1 MKQDKWTERLEKHL
15 ADYREEPKRDLWEG
29 IEASLNQEVKHQ
41 SRLVSLYRWMAAA
54 VFIGLATGGAYLF
67 WHQQPVTDE
76 QQQDV
81 IAEVYESVEN
91 PKQEESFVAQAITSK
106 STALS
111 RITSP
116 SGTSVA
122 AEGFV
127 ATEESVT
134 TEELVTTEESVATE
148 KSAPEINEKH
158 KVLPK
163 KTEVQKKQPT
173 LEGFEEKN
181 LTQRH
186 NKKLSMNLYA
196 SGGMSSWNGR
206 NGVQMSSSMQQKF
219 AFTRGGPVYLA
230 DYEERQDHKQP
241 ISFGLTLSYPLTK
254 RLSLSTGAVYTRLS
268 SDFLTLAQNHQ
279 IKRHQILHYVGI
291 PLNLQFSVWQWH
303 GLEAY
308 LAAGGQVD
316 WNVEAK
322 ANTDGIDQKM
332 DKDRAQWSLGGSLG
346 VQYHIVPQIGLY
358 AEPGIRYYF
367 NNGSSISNFYKDK
380 PTNFN
385 LQLGLR
391 FDF

>member
-29 IEASLNQEVKHQ
+29 IEASLNKEVKRQH
-41 SRLVSLYRWMAAA
+41 RLVSLRRWMAAA
-54 VFIGLATGGAYLF
+54 VFVGLAVGGGYLF

-81 IAEVYESVEN
+81 IAEVYEAPEN

-116 SGTSVA
+116 SGTSA
-122 AEGFV
+122 STEDFV
-127 ATEESVT
+127 ATEVS
-134 TEELVTTEESVATE
+134 VTTEESVATE
-148 KSAPEINEKH
+148 KSALEINEEH

-163 KTEVQKKQPT
+163 KPEKQKEQPT
-173 LEGFEEKN
+173 LEVFEEKN
-181 LTQRH
+181 PAIYH
-186 NKKLSMNLYA
+186 NRKLSMNLYA

-219 AFTRGGPVYLA
+219 AFTRGGPVYLV

-279 IKRHQILHYVGI
+279 IKRHQVLHYVGI
-291 PLNLQFSVWQWH
+291 PLNLQFSVWQWR
-303 GLEAY
+303 GLDLY

-316 WNVEAK
+316 WNVSAK

-332 DKDRAQWSLGGSLG
+332 DKDRAQWSVGGSLG

-358 AEPGIRYYF
+358 AEPGIRHYF
-367 NNGSSISNFYKDK
+367 NNGSSVSNFYKDK

>member
-1 MKQDKWTERLEKHL
+1 MKQDKWTEKLEKHL

-29 IEASLNQEVKHQ
+29 IEASLDKEVKRQH
-41 SRLVSLYRWMAAA
+41 RLVSLRRWMAAA
-54 VFIGLATGGAYLF
+54 VFVGLALGGGYLF

-76 QQQDV
+76 PQQDV
-81 IAEVYESVEN
+81 IAEVYEAPEN

-116 SGTSVA
+116 SGTSA
-122 AEGFV
+122 STEEFV
-127 ATEESVT
+127 ATEVSVT
-134 TEELVTTEESVATE
+134 TEESFATEESAPVA
-148 KSAPEINEKH
+148 NEDH
-158 KVLPK
+158 QVLPK
-163 KTEVQKKQPT
+163 KPEKQKERPA
-173 LEGFEEKN
+173 LELFEEKN
-181 LTQRH
+181 PTQRH

-241 ISFGLTLSYPLTK
+241 ISFGLTLSYPLTN

-279 IKRHQILHYVGI
+279 IKRHQVLHYVGI

-308 LAAGGQVD
+308 LTAGGQVD
-316 WNVEAK
+316 WNVSAK

-332 DKDRAQWSLGGSLG
+332 DKDRAQWSVGGSLG

>member
-29 IEASLNQEVKHQ
+29 IEASLNKEVKRQH
-41 SRLVSLYRWMAAA
+41 RLVSLRRWMAAA
-54 VFIGLATGGAYLF
+54 VFVGLAVGGGYLF

-91 PKQEESFVAQAITSK
+91 PKQEESFMAQAITSK

-148 KSAPEINEKH
+148 KSAPEINEEH
-158 KVLPK
+158 KVLHK
-163 KTEVQKKQPT
+163 KPEEQKERHL
-173 LEGFEEKN
+173 LELFEEKN
-181 LTQRH
+181 PTLHH
-186 NKKLSMNLYA
+186 NRKLSMNLYA
-196 SGGMSSWNGR
+196 SGGMGSWNGR

-219 AFTRGGPVYLA
+219 AFTRGEPVYLV

-254 RLSLSTGAVYTRLS
+254 RLSVSTGAVYTKLS
-268 SDFLTLAQNHQ
+268 SDFLTIVQDHQ
-279 IKRHQILHYVGI
+279 IKSHQVLHYVGI
-291 PLNLQFSVWQWH
+291 PLNLQFSVWQWR
-303 GLEAY
+303 GLDLY

-316 WNVEAK
+316 WNVAAK
-322 ANTDGIDQKM
+322 ANTDGVDQKM
-332 DKDRAQWSLGGSLG
+332 GKDRVQWSIGGSLG
-346 VQYHIVPQIGLY
+346 AQYHIVPHVGLY
-358 AEPGIRYYF
+358 AEPGIRHYF

>member
-1 MKQDKWTERLEKHL
+1 MKQDKWSERLEKHL

-29 IEASLNQEVKHQ
+29 IEASLNKEVKRQH
-41 SRLVSLYRWMAAA
+41 RLVSLRRWMAAA
-54 VFIGLATGGAYLF
+54 VFVGLAVGGAYLF
-67 WHQQPVTDE
+67 WHQQPVNEE
-76 QQQDV
+76 QQHDAV
-81 IAEVYESVEN
+81 AEVYESVEN

-116 SGTSVA
+116 SGSSAST
-122 AEGFV
+122 EEFV
-127 ATEESVT
+127 ATEESAP
-134 TEELVTTEESVATE
+134 VA
-148 KSAPEINEKH
+148 NEDH
-158 KVLPK
+158 QVLPK
-163 KTEVQKKQPT
+163 KPEKQKKRPT

-181 LTQRH
+181 PTQRH

-254 RLSLSTGAVYTRLS
+254 RLSVSTGAVYTKLS
-268 SDFLTLAQNHQ
+268 SDFLTIVQDHQ
-279 IKRHQILHYVGI
+279 IKRHQVLHYVGI
-291 PLNLQFSVWQWH
+291 PLNLQFSVWQWR

-308 LAAGGQVD
+308 LTAGGQVD
-316 WNVEAK
+316 WNVSAK

-332 DKDRAQWSLGGSLG
+332 DKDRAQWSIGGSLG

-358 AEPGIRYYF
+358 AEPGIRHYF
-367 NNGSSISNFYKDK
+367 NNGSSVSNFYKDK